1 MTALADHVSL
11 RGEAAR
17 DVLAVWLTITAALTY
32 LDVPLRHS
40 PLFAANIVLQASL
53 GMLVITR
60 LLRGVAPS
68 LLLLCGPGLILGGA
82 LSFAVFQV
90 AGRGLMGLLT
100 QLSVAVIA
108 LILVLRKSPSGLSPT
123 RRMTGLLQVT
133 GLAALAMSSEFPWL
147 LIVAGTSLLATMAL
161 GSPLRKSRTLLA
173 GIALLYGAL
182 LAVATLFRG
191 ASWWLITDDYK
202 FFEVLSYHVTRS
214 GPFSDWGELNVSRY
228 HWLSYGWSGL
238 LDYAS
243 GSPEVLVT
251 LTRVMPLAYS
261 LALAS
266 SLLFVV
272 QILACHNVAEMSL
285 PLALPLWLLIAS
297 VQPDWSAPS
306 TGGALSVIAAV
317 VACSLLLLDIHPNHW
332 RRFLLYSMTAFVVT
346 FTKLPTALT
355 LFSVF
360 LATEVLLAKPR
371 VLHAR
376 GQRAVITTVAVA
388 GVLTV
393 LLLQPLSWVLSDLTV
408 QWFRPPGQSLTSG
421 LLRSAFVSL
430 VSNIWIPVLGGVS
443 WLCFKHNERS
453 LTRSPKELLIF
464 ALVPLF
470 VIGAVMSA
478 VIPSTEKANVHE
490 YFSKPNFFLAAL
502 PVLLLGVFLEG
513 NAQAPRWRQQVL
525 AWLALLSIVSVWLI
539 AVRIVALPG
548 LLNKASFREL
558 LNDGR
563 VLFGVVVLSFLLIR
577 TRRQQ
582 PLTKLPILTLLVL
595 SLGSTVVQPLVD
607 LASSGR
613 RPERPAD
620 EIVSNL
626 GPPDSKAVG
635 TWLRENTPTDDL
647 IATNSL
653 FLEPSSQVF
662 GDDYSLAMWSR
673 REFLVLGP
681 KFFGVIETAPER
693 VELGVRFARE
703 PTARDADALSD
714 FGVRWFVIDLTA
726 TPHREWTAYGEIVL
740 KTERFWVLE
749 LLGSSP
755 S

>member
-1 MTALADHVSL
+1 MTALLDRVSL

-90 AGRGLMGLLT
+90 VGRGLMGLLT
-100 QLSVAVIA
+100 QLSVAVVA
-108 LILVLRKSPSGLSPT
+108 LTLVLRKTPSGLSPT
-123 RRMTGLLQVT
+123 RRMTSLLQIT

-147 LIVAGTSLLATMAL
+147 LIVAGASFLATMAL
-161 GSPLRKSRTLLA
+161 GSPLRKSHILLA

-182 LAVATLFRG
+182 LAIATLFRG

-214 GPFSDWGELNVSRY
+214 GPFSDWGALNVSRY

-251 LTRVMPLAYS
+251 LTRVMPFTYS
-261 LALAS
+261 AAIAA
-266 SLLFVV
+266 SLLLILSALMSASRLQVSFLATLPIWA
-272 QILACHNVAEMSL
+272 ILAAVRL
-285 PLALPLWLLIAS
+285 
-297 VQPDWSAPS
+297 DWAAIS
-306 TGGALSVIAAV
+306 TGGAFVSVVAVLAVLTYGMDSTSDLPHRICIYLLFAAV
-317 VACSLLLLDIHPNHW
+317 AVL
-332 RRFLLYSMTAFVVT
+332 
-346 FTKLPTALT
+346 TKLPSALM
-355 LFSVF
+355 LPPMILAFEVIHRKSHRRRQERMISALGVMLIGGVLVVALLPLLSAVVGNFSIEPKRLPGLLYFYGPVASLVTVSVRHLWILIWILVTWIASTRFGPRKEISNNQILILSLSPF
-360 LATEVLLAKPR
+360 LAL
-371 VLHAR
+371 
-376 GQRAVITTVAVA
+376 GITMESLVA
-388 GVLTV
+388 G
-393 LLLQPLSWVLSDLTV
+393 
-408 QWFRPPGQSLTSG
+408 
-421 LLRSAFVSL
+421 AF
-430 VSNIWIPVLGGVS
+430 N
-443 WLCFKHNERS
+443 
-453 LTRSPKELLIF
+453 T
-464 ALVPLF
+464 
-470 VIGAVMSA
+470 
-478 VIPSTEKANVHE
+478 HE
-490 YFSKPNFFLAAL
+490 YFSGPSYLLATLTLVGVAPTL
-502 PVLLLGVFLEG
+502 VADSAGRLDRHQMWVWTAIGAATLAWKLGVRSIELPGFLSRATFRESLTDG
-513 NAQAPRWRQQVL
+513 
-525 AWLALLSIVSVWLI
+525 
-539 AVRIVALPG
+539 RIVLG
-548 LLNKASFREL
+548 SCLFFVISRRERQM
-558 LNDGR
+558 GQK
-563 VLFGVVVLSFLLIR
+563 LLI
-577 TRRQQ
+577 
-582 PLTKLPILTLLVL
+582 PLLAMLLFAF
-595 SLGSTVVQPLVD
+595 GETVTPF
-607 LASSGR
+607 ASQLIDRGTH
-613 RPERPAD
+613 PERPAD

-653 FLEPSSQVF
+653 FLEPDSQVF

-726 TPHREWTAYGEIVL
+726 TTHREWTAYGEIVL
-740 KTERFWVLE
+740 KTERFWVLK